1 MSMNPAYFTLFAAN
15 QQIWRILAVSAFLNT
30 VHCMCAD
37 NRINL
42 QLTSDLSRSTM
53 GKYDIELMTKHDRKT
68 VQIRRK
74 DIQYGVYQQGFIVQC
89 LQNPTRVLGRYEA
102 SVRATTAWSTSL
114 EGGYCQ
120 FTGKNKSHKQL
131 NTNPDSSKV
140 IDNLSLGQRSSY
152 IGT

>member
-1 MSMNPAYFTLFAAN
+1 
-15 QQIWRILAVSAFLNT
+15 
-30 VHCMCAD
+30 MCAD

-102 SVRATTAWSTSL
+102 SVRATTAWSASL
-114 EGGYCQ
+114 EGGYC
-120 FTGKNKSHKQL
+120 
-131 NTNPDSSKV
+131 
-140 IDNLSLGQRSSY
+140 
-152 IGT
+152 